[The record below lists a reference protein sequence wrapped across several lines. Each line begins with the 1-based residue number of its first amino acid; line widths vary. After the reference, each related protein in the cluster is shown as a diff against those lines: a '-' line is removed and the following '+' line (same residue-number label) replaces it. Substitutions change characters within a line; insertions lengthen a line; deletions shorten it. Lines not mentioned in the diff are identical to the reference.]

1 MMKNTIALIILLLWT
16 FQINAQENENEK
28 EELTNE
34 EMAEKLANPNAA
46 IGTFNTF
53 TDFYTYKG
61 DLPGANDQ
69 NALSFTIQPSLPKPN
84 FVGKQMLFFRP
95 SIPILF
101 NPKLYDPLNENFDNG
116 GINLGDI
123 GYDLALGGTTE
134 KGLLYLFGMSGTI
147 PTATDSRI
155 RGQWT
160 LGPELVLGLVT
171 KKIIFGGL
179 VSQRWDLESGPVKT
193 SVLGGQY
200 FYAIPLS
207 KGNVIGAGPSWSYN
221 WNTED
226 VTFPIGT
233 GWTKTTKV
241 GKTPFKFGFQVMY
254 YIAQPNPFGPQW
266 QLRIQLTP
274 VLKLPW

>member
-1 MMKNTIALIILLLWT
+1 MKSKFKLLILIIWT
-16 FQINAQENENEK
+16 FNLNGQEIEK
-28 EELTNE
+28 EELSNE

-53 TDFYTYKG
+53 IDYFGYTG
-61 DLPGANDQ
+61 DLQGADDQ
-69 NALSFTIQPSLPKPN
+69 NAITYTLQPSLPKPN

-95 SIPILF
+95 AIPILF
-101 NPKLYDPLNENFDNG
+101 NPKTYDPINKDFNNAGF
-116 GINLGDI
+116 NLGDI
-123 GYDLALGGTTE
+123 GYDLAIGGTTE
-134 KGLLYLFGMSGTI
+134 KGLLYLFGMNGTI

-171 KKIIFGGL
+171 KKIVFGGL
-179 VSQRWDLESGPVKT
+179 VSQRWDLESGPIKT

-200 FYAIPLS
+200 FYAIPLT
-207 KGNVIGAGPSWSYN
+207 KGNVIGAGPNWSYN
-221 WNTED
+221 WVTKD
-226 VTFPIGT
+226 FTFPIGT
-233 GWTKTTKV
+233 GWTKTTKI

-254 YIAQPNPFGPQW
+254 YVAQPDSFGPQW

-274 VLKLPW
+274 VLNLPW